1 MAQRAGSATVLARL
15 ADVIIVRLV
24 RTWVE
29 SRCGDITG
37 WLAAIRDPQIGRALA
52 AMHKRPGYPWSL
64 EMLVE
69 AAGISRS
76 MFSERFTALMGIPP
90 ARYLAK
96 WRMHL
101 AGVWLSRDRV
111 SISEVATRLGYQSKP
126 SFSRAFKRVRGVPP
140 STARQFGR
148 NVSLAGANGRS
159 GS

>member
-1 MAQRAGSATVLARL
+1 MAEEVMAQRAGSATVLARL

-90 ARYLAK
+90 ARYLPK
-96 WRMHL
+96 WR
-101 AGVWLSRDRV
+101 GEKRSREEVRKSGLGTPDR
-111 SISEVATRLGYQSKP
+111 
-126 SFSRAFKRVRGVPP
+126 
-140 STARQFGR
+140 
-148 NVSLAGANGRS
+148 
-159 GS
+159 